1 MMSQPPDKKPWTP
14 PPVQRK
20 EQNQQPQPQG
30 TAYRYFI
37 TQEGQQYRNVYIDG
51 TFIRMEYI
59 SPPKPTAAESRARI
73 KAEQTEYNQF
83 RRRYVHPSD
92 AHAISE
98 RGVPTPPKT
107 PRYVGYLQDMAERA
121 KSIHAQAER
130 ERIAQEMAKQAR
142 LQEIGDKLRSGQELD
157 ILDYIFMSKNY
168 PDVTKQ
174 WQQQMNEQQKI
185 EAINQK
191 LAAGEPLDILEAIT
205 VSKNYPE
212 VAKRLATESGI
223 NLKLETGEPLDIL
236 EAIFLSKNYP
246 KVAKDIATQTKLQ
259 QQLDVIHEKLT
270 AGESLDILDA
280 ITLSRQEPKLAKH
293 LAQVTAFNTQIN
305 QLNWKL
311 GSGETLDILDYITI
325 SKYAPDI
332 AKQMNIQMQ
341 KQGQLETIKQK
352 MVAGEPIDILEA
364 ITIATEEPLLVK
376 QVAQISAFNTRVNLI
391 NEKLIGN
398 APLDVTDYIFLSK
411 NFPDITKQWQK
422 EQQLIERT
430 NLKLETGQPLDI
442 LEAITIAKY
451 APDIAK
457 SLAAPKGMVGGYT
470 VSSLVALS
478 TTPPPEYYESN
489 ILASTEF
496 YEKLGH
502 PELARKGYV
511 PFQIPAGFQVKT
523 MTATD
528 QGLQI
533 SFEAIPASYQQQ
545 HAYAGTPTPLD
556 LKREEYR
563 IASFIAPIV
572 VSARQAQGPRLSDQ
586 LYDLM
591 RQWRKAEVFLPHYFG
606 QGTPSHAYHIAGGLA
621 ENIESGMEMFFPYP
635 VPIPDRPHFTADI
648 FGWKV
653 DLPTPE
659 RAFGYVLGTIL
670 TGAVTSY
677 VFQAQLQYLSG
688 KLAEKGSAWLTPR
701 YQEALEQGNAL
712 GWKGWKETLVMK
724 LTGGTPKGLAP
735 SVVGFPTL
743 TSVED
748 AATALSYEELAGA
761 RGLPTYQ
768 ELATV
773 PRGLGTQI
781 DISIQ
786 AYKELP
792 SLIAAEDIFE
802 FTNAPGVSGYGL
814 TRAPFVTELVRT
826 PALEVFSLPYS
837 ALSSITAKWFTPKEA
852 PIPQE
857 PLSFT
862 KEPQAYRVATE
873 SRLSFSKEYGALPTM
888 LKLLPQQK
896 VVEAVMQPRLM
907 LTPEAL
913 AYRTLEQRFIITG
926 MLLQGI
932 SISVATQKP
941 MYTQE
946 TKQITQTRPLL
957 APLITPNLVTYR
969 GQPYP
974 QLQQQEMQISEDV
987 LLYGYPTEQLLVSR
1001 QLQEPERKVTPI
1013 QIGLPLQVTPQKQQA
1028 IIVPLL
1034 NLSGFERGVFETT
1047 VPKTLNLLKKTS
1059 ILTLPKT
1066 KLYANLT
1073 PGTLV
1078 LPRVSNIAGLKPQQ
1092 IVTPK
1097 QKLKLTPET
1106 TTILEPKIP
1115 TSLNVN
1121 KPIPA
1126 YRNPLGNLGGAG
1138 RKGESGMTYLF
1149 GRQKRKYP
1157 VLTGP
1162 QAFKYLYPQG
1172 TKRKRK

>member
-1 MMSQPPDKKPWTP
+1 
-14 PPVQRK
+14 
-20 EQNQQPQPQG
+20 
-30 TAYRYFI
+30 
-37 TQEGQQYRNVYIDG
+37 
-51 TFIRMEYI
+51 MEWI
-59 SPPKPTAAESRARI
+59 SPPKPTVEQERAQI
-73 KAEQTEYNQF
+73 KRLQEEHILSHG
-83 RRRYVHPSD
+83 RYVHPSD

-121 KSIHAQAER
+121 KTIHAQAER

-142 LQEIGDKLRSGQELD
+142 LQQIGDKLRSGQELD

-174 WQQQMNEQQKI
+174 WQQQMTEQQTI
-185 EAINQK
+185 ETINEK
-191 LAAGEPLDILEAIT
+191 LSSGQDLDILEAIFL
-205 VSKNYPE
+205 SKNYPE

-259 QQLDVIHEKLT
+259 QQLDVIHEKL
-270 AGESLDILDA
+270 ASGESLDILDA
-280 ITLSRQEPKLAKH
+280 ITLSKQEPKLAKH

-305 QLNWKL
+305 QLNWKI

-325 SKYAPDI
+325 SKYAPGI

-352 MVAGEPIDILEA
+352 LVSGEPLDILEA

-411 NFPDITKQWQK
+411 NFPDITKQWQS

-442 LEAITIAKY
+442 LEAITVATY

-470 VSSLVALS
+470 VSPLVESSAMPTGHENWLVA
-478 TTPPPEYYESN
+478 TQ
-489 ILASTEF
+489 F
-496 YEKLGH
+496 YTKLGQ
-502 PELARKGYV
+502 PELARKGYT
-511 PFQIPAGFQVKT
+511 PFAIPEGYKVKT
-523 MTATD
+523 MIESAE
-528 QGLQI
+528 GLKI
-533 SFEAIPASYQQQ
+533 SFEPLTASYQQQ
-545 HAYAGTPTPLD
+545 HAYTGIPTPLD

-563 IASFIAPIV
+563 IAPFIAPIL
-572 VSARQAQGPRLSDQ
+572 VSAAQAQGPRLSDQ
-586 LYDLM
+586 LYDLS

-606 QGTPSHAYHIAGGLA
+606 QGTPSHAYEVAGGIA

-635 VPIPDRPHFTADI
+635 VPIPDRPHTTVDV

-653 DLPTPE
+653 DVPTPG
-659 RAFGYVLGTIL
+659 RLGGYVIGSVLL
-670 TGAVTSY
+670 GAVTSW

-688 KLAEKGSAWLTPR
+688 KLVEKGSAWLTPR
-701 YQEALEQGNAL
+701 YEEALKQGNAL

-724 LTGGTPKGLAP
+724 LTGATPKGLAP
-735 SVVGFPTL
+735 GIV
-743 TSVED
+743 
-748 AATALSYEELAGA
+748 
-761 RGLPTYQ
+761 GLPTLEEGMAIGAPRTAIGLEGGQ
-768 ELATV
+768 LVSRTTV
-773 PRGLGTQI
+773 PVGT
-781 DISIQ
+781 
-786 AYKELP
+786 ERW
-792 SLIAAEDIFE
+792 IAGMDIFE
-802 FTNAPGVSGYGL
+802 FTNAPGVAGYGL
-814 TRAPFVTELVRT
+814 TRAPFVTEIVRT
-826 PALEVFSLPYS
+826 PSALATFSLPS
-837 ALSSITAKWFTPKEA
+837 PALSSITAKWFTPKEVSV
-852 PIPQE
+852 PQE

-862 KEPQAYRVATE
+862 KEPQTYRPAE
-873 SRLSFSKEYGALPTM
+873 NLPLSFTKEYGALPTM
-888 LKLLPQQK
+888 LQLLPQEK

-946 TKQITQTRPLL
+946 TKQITQTQPLL
-957 APLITPNLVTYR
+957 APLITPNLVMYR

-1001 QLQEPERKVTPI
+1001 QVQEPQRQVTPI
-1013 QIGLPLQVTPQKQQA
+1013 LIGLPLQITPQKQQA
-1028 IIVPLL
+1028 ITVPLL
-1034 NLSGFERGVFETT
+1034 NLSGFEKGIFETT
-1047 VPKTLNLLKKTS
+1047 MPKALQGSYQQPNLLKKPS

-1078 LPRVSNIAGLKPQQ
+1078 LPRVSEIAGLKPEQ

-1106 TTILEPKIP
+1106 TTILEPKTP
-1115 TSLNVN
+1115 TALNVN
-1121 KPIPA
+1121 KPIA
-1126 YRNPLGNLGGAG
+1126 GYRNPLSNIGGG
-1138 RKGESGMTYLF
+1138 GKKGDLGMTYLF

-1157 VLTGP
+1157 VMTGP
-1162 QAFKYLYPQG
+1162 QAYKFLYPQQK
-1172 TKRKRK
+1172 KRKK